1 MKDRSNIHCRPGAGA
16 SAGRHLTL
24 AWVLG
29 SLSAFGPLA
38 TDMYL
43 PAFQKMAAEFRVGQA
58 RIQLTL
64 AVFLLGLAVGQLLWG
79 SWSDRAGRRL
89 PLLAGFGLFV
99 LASAW
104 CAVTTSATLLILA
117 RFLMGFGGSAGV
129 VVSRAM
135 VRDLFEAREAAR
147 FFSLMMIV
155 GGIAPIVGPFLGNLL
170 LAHGSWRLIF
180 GVLAG
185 AGALCWG
192 IVWCGVPETLS
203 REHRVRGH
211 VFTVLRSYGRVLANR
226 HFMVMTLVLGC
237 MSGVLFSYIASSPF
251 VFMKIHG
258 LPEAYFG
265 LMFAVNG
272 IGFYAGGQANAYLL
286 RRFSEERLLRC
297 GAAFNAAAVVLL
309 VFCAWTGQG
318 GFAAFFGLLFVCLST
333 LSFIFPNATAL
344 AMKPFATE
352 AGSASATL
360 GIFQF
365 VVGAAGGVLTGVW
378 GDESAFPVALQ
389 IAVFA
394 LVGNLLLWVPAWK
407 RKS

>member
-1 MKDRSNIHCRPGAGA
+1 MKDCPDFHRVPGAGA
-16 SAGRHLTL
+16 SAGRHLAL

-43 PAFQKMAAEFRVGQA
+43 PAFPKMAGEFGVGQG

-64 AVFLLGLAVGQLLWG
+64 SVFLLGLAVGQLLWG
-79 SWSDRAGRRL
+79 SWSDRVGRRL

-104 CAVTTSATLLILA
+104 CAATSSDTLLILA

-129 VVSRAM
+129 VVSRAI

-180 GVLAG
+180 GVLSG
-185 AGALCWG
+185 LGVLCWG
-192 IVWCGVPETLS
+192 MVWCGVPETLL
-203 REHRVRGH
+203 RGH
-211 VFTVLRSYGRVLANR
+211 RLRGRVSSVLGSYGRVLADR
-226 HFMVMTLVLGC
+226 HFMALTLVLGC

-258 LPEAYFG
+258 VPEACFG
-265 LMFAVNG
+265 LMFAMNG
-272 IGFYAGGQANAYLL
+272 VGFYAGGQANAYLL
-286 RRFSEERLLRC
+286 RRFSEERLLRY
-297 GAAFNAAAVVLL
+297 GAAFNAVAVLL
-309 VFCAWTGQG
+309 LVVCTWMGWG
-318 GFAAFFGLLFVCLST
+318 GFAVFFGLLFASLAT
-333 LSFIFPNATAL
+333 LSFVFPNATAL
-344 AMKPFATE
+344 AMKPFAAE

-365 VVGAAGGVLTGVW
+365 VAGAAGGALAGVW
-378 GDESAFPVALQ
+378 GDETALPVTLQ
-389 IAVFA
+389 IAAFA
-394 LVGNLLLWVPAWK
+394 LAGNLLLFVFTWK
-407 RKS
+407 RRA